1 MKVGIATSSL
11 KQDFE
16 NKTNHLKEW
25 LNEDID
31 IVVTTDDGRI
41 KAGKPAPD
49 IFILSA
55 KELGLEP
62 SECIVFED
70 SSSGV
75 QAALSAGVSI
85 VVAVM
90 EECQRNALKGLVY
103 DKNKS
108 KLVVLDSMDQ
118 FDFSLIKSKE

>member
-90 EECQRNALKGLVY
+90 EERQRNTLKRLVY

-108 KLVVLDSMDQ
+108 K
-118 FDFSLIKSKE
+118 

>member
-31 IVVTTDDGRI
+31 IVITTDDGRI

-90 EECQRNALKGLVY
+90 EERQRNTLKGLVY

-118 FDFSLIKSKE
+118 FDFSLIKSK

>member
-90 EECQRNALKGLVY
+90 EERQRNTLKGLVY

-118 FDFSLIKSKE
+118 FDFSLIKSK

>member
-1 MKVGIATSSL
+1 M
-11 KQDFE
+11 FE
-16 NKTNHLKEW
+16 NKTNHLKDW

-49 IFILSA
+49 IFILGA

-75 QAALSAGVSI
+75 KAAISAGVPI

-90 EECQRNALKGLVY
+90 EECQRNTLEGIVY
-103 DKNKS
+103 DKNKTN
-108 KLVVLDSMDQ
+108 LIVLDSMDQ
-118 FDFSLIKSKE
+118 FDFSLLKKQ

>member
-41 KAGKPAPD
+41 KAGKHAPD

-75 QAALSAGVSI
+75 QTALSAGVSI

-90 EECQRNALKGLVY
+90 EERQRNTLKGLVY

-118 FDFSLIKSKE
+118 FDFSVIKSK